1 VVLGADLEARA
12 RCGSILFL
20 RFELLDECSEMRG
33 DGGHNGVVLVL
44 EALPNLL
51 TAQSVPSVAASDS
64 ANTPIIALD
73 GHGPAVPAIPIP
85 VITVVAIASVLI
97 ALTITRATDFNPE
110 AGSLNIRTLSEGRHR
125 GHSSHCTQE
134 AERDQRS
141 NNPLHVA
148 FLLFCLSS

>member
-1 VVLGADLEARA
+1 MRTGHCVIQKGPQRVEATW
-12 RCGSILFL
+12 SH
-20 RFELLDECSEMRG
+20 SS
-33 DGGHNGVVLVL
+33 
-44 EALPNLL
+44 
-51 TAQSVPSVAASDS
+51 AQVSLVAASDS

-85 VITVVAIASVLI
+85 VVTVAAIASVFIAVLI
-97 ALTITRATDFNPE
+97 ALTVTRATDFNPE

-141 NNPLHVA
+141 NNP
-148 FLLFCLSS
+148 